1 MSQIMHAVPV
11 LRRRP
16 MLLVATLVVVAAVL
30 VHLTM
35 LLGASHGLA
44 HRTPTDS
51 TAIGAVQ
58 THAEVGPQATAPA
71 DHSAATVSHLMLQLC
86 FAVLAAG
93 LLWAFGSVPTVQTA
107 PVARRTAGRADPP
120 PGRRAPP
127 HGPGRSRVDTGLV
140 LRV

>member
-1 MSQIMHAVPV
+1 MSRVMHAVPL

-16 MLLVATLVVVAAVL
+16 MLPVATLVVVAAVL

-44 HRTPTDS
+44 HRTPTGS
-51 TAIGAVQ
+51 TAAPEVHA
-58 THAEVGPQATAPA
+58 HAEIGPQATAPA

-93 LLWAFGSVPTVQTA
+93 LLWAFGSVPTVRTA
-107 PVARRTAGRADPP
+107 LVARRTAGRAAPP
-120 PGRRAPP
+120 PRRRSPP